1 MITIHCI
8 NTQQICEKIHQQGK
22 WKRVLAEQITLRNLD
37 LAVWGSSLTCR
48 IVSLDKEL
56 YSTLSLFIH
65 VYKWVLA
72 TPCCGGGGGLP
83 FDGLA
88 SCPGGSSNTPQ
99 HVSWEGK
106 QNKLQQFGPLVRMPL
121 YYTCTRCTCISLVNS
136 NTP

>member
-8 NTQQICEKIHQQGK
+8 NTQQICEKIHEQGK

-72 TPCCGGGGGLP
+72 TPCCGGRGLP

-99 HVSWEGK
+99 HVS
-106 QNKLQQFGPLVRMPL
+106 
-121 YYTCTRCTCISLVNS
+121 
-136 NTP
+136 

>member
-8 NTQQICEKIHQQGK
+8 NTKQICEKIHEQGK

-56 YSTLSLFIH
+56 YSTLSIFIH

-72 TPCCGGGGGLP
+72 TPCCGGGGVTLRWTSFLSRG
-83 FDGLA
+83 
-88 SCPGGSSNTPQ
+88 
-99 HVSWEGK
+99 E
-106 QNKLQQFGPLVRMPL
+106 
-121 YYTCTRCTCISLVNS
+121 
-136 NTP
+136 